1 MNYIQSEIYILV
13 PALYGLG
20 LLFKKST
27 LIRDRYIPLLLLFI
41 SLILSLLFFIG
52 KDGFSVNT
60 IYAGV
65 VQGILCVSTSV
76 FCNQMKKQWNKEE

>member
-1 MNYIQSEIYILV
+1 MDYIQSEIYILV
-13 PALYGLG
+13 PCLYGLG

-27 LIRDRYIPLLLLFI
+27 LIRDKYIPLYLLI
-41 SLILSLLFFIG
+41 IGLILSLLYFLG
-52 KDGFSVNT
+52 RDGFSVNT

-76 FCNQMKKQWNKEE
+76 FCNQIKKQWNKEE